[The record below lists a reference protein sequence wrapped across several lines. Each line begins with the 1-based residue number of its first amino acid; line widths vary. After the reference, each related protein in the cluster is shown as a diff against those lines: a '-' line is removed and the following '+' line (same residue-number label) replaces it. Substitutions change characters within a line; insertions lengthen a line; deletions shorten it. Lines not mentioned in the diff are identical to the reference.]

1 MARKEARHYRL
12 DSDIIAW
19 LKADGCGYQTKAN
32 WPLGRNASL
41 HQKRSNIIQRPGKA
55 SQQKIRT

>member
-1 MARKEARHYRL
+1 MARKEAHHYGL

-32 WPLGRNASL
+32 WPWGAMLHYTRSGRISFSDLARPASR
-41 HQKRSNIIQRPGKA
+41 K
-55 SQQKIRT
+55 